1 MMNADMFQKWVNGR
15 LMPTFEK
22 LYGPGTDLGGADGKK
37 MIVIMV
43 RACQMHPSLLFNS
56 LT

>member
-1 MMNADMFQKWVNGR
+1 MMNANMFQKWVNGR

-43 RACQMHPSLLFNS
+43 CACQLHPSLLFNS